1 MEENKDIIIA
11 ELEKKNNNL
20 VQQLYQ
26 KEREVNALNEAI
38 EEQRKKFEHTIANLV
53 LNVFGN

>member
-11 ELEKKNNNL
+11 ELEKKNYDL
-20 VQQLYQ
+20 VQHIYQ
-26 KEREVNALNEAI
+26 KEREVKALEEAM